1 MMRSN
6 SI

>member
-6 SI
+6 